1 MQWRRFAADVE
12 SVFTMVGPEQTLT
25 LTPNPNNPNPNYPN
39 PQPQPQPNHYPY
51 PNPNQV
57 GLEKTPHETP
67 TSRVLQHNPHT
78 LHPAAREEA
87 VQALLEAL
95 RQRVHTRRVLVKPF
109 FADYE
114 QQVITLPQQPQ
125 PSPPP

>member
-1 MQWRRFAADVE
+1 M
-12 SVFTMVGPEQTLT
+12 
-25 LTPNPNNPNPNYPN
+25 
-39 PQPQPQPNHYPY
+39 
-51 PNPNQV
+51 

-114 QQVITLPQQPQ
+114 QQVITLPLTLPLSLSLT
-125 PSPPP
+125 PTLSLTLTPNPNPNPYP

>member
-1 MQWRRFAADVE
+1 M
-12 SVFTMVGPEQTLT
+12 
-25 LTPNPNNPNPNYPN
+25 
-39 PQPQPQPNHYPY
+39 
-51 PNPNQV
+51 

-114 QQVITLPQQPQ
+114 QQVITLPLTPTLTST
-125 PSPPP
+125 PTLAPTPALPLTPTLTPTLTLLLPLSPYPYP